1 MKKRLRAIAGAVV
14 LVTAAACSKEPASA
28 SGGNVTPPVQSPASP
43 TPAAPASPSA
53 TAPTA
58 GAEQL
63 VTELY
68 REHDAQ
74 RSPFFQTDSK
84 ELLDRFF
91 EPSLAEL
98 IWKDVVEAR
107 DGVGALDFD
116 PLYDG
121 QDVEPKNLTVH
132 AAAADGAS
140 VRVPVSFESYGAKRQ
155 LTYVL
160 AQASGSWKI
169 SDVRYADG
177 RTLRDVYKPVAPE
190 GK

>member
-1 MKKRLRAIAGAVV
+1 MKKTFRAIAGAVV
-14 LVTAAACSKEPASA
+14 LVTAAACSKEPASV
-28 SGGNVTPPVQSPASP
+28 SGGNVTPPVQSPA
-43 TPAAPASPSA
+43 PATATAPASA
-53 TAPTA
+53 TAPA
-58 GAEQL
+58 PGAEQL

-84 ELLDRFF
+84 ALLDRFF
-91 EPSLAEL
+91 EASLAEL

-121 QDVEPKNLTVH
+121 QDVEPKNLKVH
-132 AAAADGAS
+132 PAEADGAS

-169 SDVRYADG
+169 SNIRYADG
-177 RTLRDVYKPVAPE
+177 RTLRDVYKPLAPE